1 MVLVCSRS
9 DPSEAR
15 SPSGKSRGY
24 PRESCSQRVLQ
35 PSRAGPIWGARND
48 AVKSRNW
55 RLNSRQTIKQV
66 FFIAAPGTRGISPP
80 NVCTEE
86 TQLLG
91 IYAMLTYIFI
101 TFPRNVYHSNGFSEN
116 SLIYGNVHRTCLF
129 GVSRQGSSDYPAA
142 SLSL

>member
-1 MVLVCSRS
+1 MLHC
-9 DPSEAR
+9 
-15 SPSGKSRGY
+15 
-24 PRESCSQRVLQ
+24 
-35 PSRAGPIWGARND
+35 D

-86 TQLLG
+86 TQLVG
-91 IYAMLTYIFI
+91 IYAMLTYILI
-101 TFPRNVYHSNGFSEN
+101 TFARNAYHSNGFSEN
-116 SLIYGNVHRTCLF
+116 SLIYCNVRSTCLF
-129 GVSRQGSSDYPAA
+129 GVSRQGSSDYLAA